1 MTGQEPLYNTL
12 LGPCKQGYYALIKSF
27 YATIQCLLVDQAHA
41 SQLHFTHD
49 VVYVVVGVTHTS
61 SLCCR
66 QLVDMDGDKGH
77 ARFFYQKT
85 IIPFLFGRTWISSSI
100 GKDDGN
106 RKKLQARLD
115 ELVQG
120 TEERGVFVLFPDG
133 QDLGCFQSSCPGHLS
148 SMPISASRVCRV
160 ASASQH
166 TPAATAITGLGP
178 PRAMHMQVR
187 QPPSR
192 FRRPLA
198 PGYMPRGRIG
208 CSGFR

>member
-1 MTGQEPLYNTL
+1 MLSSSHSTL
-12 LGPCKQGYYALIKSF
+12 PSSVYWLIRLTPRSC
-27 YATIQCLLVDQAHA
+27 TSLTV
-41 SQLHFTHD
+41 
-49 VVYVVVGVTHTS
+49 VVVGLTHTS

-66 QLVDMDGDKGH
+66 LLVDMDGNKGH
-77 ARFFYQKT
+77 AGFFYKKT
-85 IIPFLFGRTWISSSI
+85 IIPFLFARTWISSGI
-100 GKDDGN
+100 GKDDKN
-106 RKKLQARLD
+106 RKMLLEKLD
-115 ELVQG
+115 KLVQG
-120 TEERGVFVLFPDG
+120 AKEREVFVLFPNG
-133 QDLGCFQSSCPGHLS
+133 QDLGCFQSCFPGHQS
-148 SMPISASRVCRV
+148 SIPISASRVCRV

-178 PRAMHMQVR
+178 PRAMR